1 MSEAA
6 AEKKGGGK
14 GGVIALVLLTLVA
27 AGAGAA
33 HGLQMYKF
41 IESSAPPPKVES
53 DAAPAPAAG
62 GHGAPAAP
70 AAHGGGHGAP
80 EPEKAAMKVKLPSKL
95 VTRDLQPLITNI
107 AMPPDLWVRL
117 EATIV
122 YDQAEIDNPEV
133 MMTELSGDLLGYLRT
148 LTLREIQGSDG
159 LMFLRQDLK
168 ERVALRTQNK
178 VRDIVIQTLVV
189 Q

>member
-1 MSEAA
+1 LADA
-6 AEKKGGGK
+6 GNTGGKKGG
-14 GGVIALVLLTLVA
+14 VVALVLATFVA

-33 HGLQMYKF
+33 HGVQTYRM
-41 IESSAPPPKVES
+41 IEGR
-53 DAAPAPAAG
+53 APAPAAG
-62 GHGAPAAP
+62 AEPEPVAAAEPAAAAGHGHGAPAPAAP
-70 AAHGGGHGAP
+70 AKDGARP
-80 EPEKAAMKVKLPSKL
+80 KLPSKL

-107 AMPPDLWVRL
+107 VMPPDLWVRL
-117 EATIV
+117 EATVV

-133 MMTELSGDLLGYLRT
+133 MMAEVSGDLLGYLRT
-148 LTLREIQGSDG
+148 LTLRELQGADG

-178 VRDIVIQTLVV
+178 VRDLVIQALVV